1 MPWAPGNRDHFIRV
15 SAAIV
20 NGRRI
25 RAGQAQGAG
34 DARHI

>member
-25 RAGQAQGAG
+25 GAGQAQGAD